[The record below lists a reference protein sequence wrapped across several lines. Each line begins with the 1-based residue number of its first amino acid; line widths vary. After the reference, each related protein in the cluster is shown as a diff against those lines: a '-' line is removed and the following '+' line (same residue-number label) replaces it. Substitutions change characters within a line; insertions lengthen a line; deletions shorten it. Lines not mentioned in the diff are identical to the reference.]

1 MYKYVCDSIF
11 FDKILNYQLM
21 NLVDVDIIRV
31 VDFLYIY
38 KKKIKRFWIQIFLY
52 NFLIGCVYLK
62 WE

>member
-31 VDFLYIY
+31 VDFLYI
-38 KKKIKRFWIQIFLY
+38 KKKLRDFGFRFFYIIF
-52 NFLIGCVYLK
+52 
-62 WE
+62 

>member
-31 VDFLYIY
+31 VDFLYI
-38 KKKIKRFWIQIFLY
+38 KKKFKRFWIQIFLY

>member
-31 VDFLYIY
+31 VDFLYI
-38 KKKIKRFWIQIFLY
+38 KKIKRFWIQIFLY